1 MMRMLAL
8 FLGGSVRM
16 PRVFWGNVGRV
27 LFHCWGGQQYPVRPP
42 PLRQGLMIMT
52 DDSFKEG
59 CSRLGPLQVQA
70 GVVVMRASQ
79 ASFGIS

>member
-1 MMRMLAL
+1 MLGVYFSTAGVANSIL
-8 FLGGSVRM
+8 FA
-16 PRVFWGNVGRV
+16 
-27 LFHCWGGQQYPVRPP
+27 P

>member
-1 MMRMLAL
+1 MLAL

-27 LFHCWGGQQYPVRPP
+27 LFRRWGGQQYPVRPP

-59 CSRLGPLQVQA
+59 CSRLSPLQVQA
-70 GVVVMRASQ
+70 GVVVVQASQ

>member
-1 MMRMLAL
+1 MLAL

-27 LFHCWGGQQYPVRPP
+27 LFRRWGGQQYPVRPP

-59 CSRLGPLQVQA
+59 CSRLSPLQVQA

-79 ASFGIS
+79 ASSGIS

>member
-1 MMRMLAL
+1 MLGVYFSTAGVANSIL
-8 FLGGSVRM
+8 FA
-16 PRVFWGNVGRV
+16 
-27 LFHCWGGQQYPVRPP
+27 PP

>member
-27 LFHCWGGQQYPVRPP
+27 LFRCWGGQQYPVRP